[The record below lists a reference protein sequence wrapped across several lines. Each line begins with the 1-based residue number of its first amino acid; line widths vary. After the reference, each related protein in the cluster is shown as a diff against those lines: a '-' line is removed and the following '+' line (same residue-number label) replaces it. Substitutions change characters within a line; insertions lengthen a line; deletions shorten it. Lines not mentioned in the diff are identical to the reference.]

1 MLSPTSNFWRL
12 ASYYVRMRAY
22 LYPSHIPHGFY
33 EHQMRAYFSQFG
45 PINRLRL
52 SRNRNTGAS
61 KHYAFIEFAS
71 AEVASIVASTMNSY
85 LLFGHILR
93 CKVMPPEQVHEKLWV
108 GANRRFKIVPWNR
121 IEGRKLKLP
130 VGREAWERRVE
141 TEKKRREKKNR
152 ELQEIGYEG
161 PGGDLRE
168 VRDLPVRQQKE
179 GNSNEEVAA
188 LEPSRPPRE
197 TTTEEKNAGEKTAE
211 EKTAQQ
217 KTSEEKKAGQKTT
230 KEKTMHEGSDEGS
243 VVNPELISTSKIH
256 RAKRKGKIPGS
267 EHEDQQHREG
277 STSIVED
284 LISES
289 RPSKRKADKEKA
301 STAKKVRRE
310 TLPINKGSESV
321 PRISKR
327 KADSEK
333 VSAPEKV
340 RRK

>member
-1 MLSPTSNFWRL
+1 
-12 ASYYVRMRAY
+12 
-22 LYPSHIPHGFY
+22 
-33 EHQMRAYFSQFG
+33 MRAYFSQFG

-108 GANRRFKIVPWNR
+108 GANRRFKMVPWNR

-130 VGREAWERRVE
+130 MGREAWERRVE

-152 ELQEIGYEG
+152 GLKKIGYEG

-168 VRDLPVRQQKE
+168 VRDLPVRQQE
-179 GNSNEEVAA
+179 EDNSNEEVAA
-188 LEPSRPPRE
+188 LEPSRPTRE
-197 TTTEEKNAGEKTAE
+197 TIPEEKTAGEKAAEEKIAE
-211 EKTAQQ
+211 EKTV
-217 KTSEEKKAGQKTT
+217 EEKAVE
-230 KEKTMHEGSDEGS
+230 EKTMDEGSDEGL
-243 VVNPELISTSKIH
+243 VANPDLIKTSKIR
-256 RAKRKGKIPGS
+256 RAKLKAKISGS
-267 EHEDQQHREG
+267 EQEDRQHREG
-277 STSIVED
+277 PSSIVED

-289 RPSKRKADKEKA
+289 RPSKRKADKGKA
-301 STAKKVRRE
+301 SAAKKVRRE

-327 KADSEK
+327 KADSVK

-340 RRK
+340 RRKKATQ